1 MKEYRK
7 GVRLFAL
14 LFARPWQWFLA
25 FVLLFGTLVAGI
37 GLLATSGWFITVA
50 ALAGLSFIEI
60 NYWTAGSLIRAFAL
74 VRTAFRYGSDLVSH
88 NAVLYLL
95 KDLRVKLFIL
105 FAKAGVSWE
114 KDQYSSAVIMH
125 RLMRDIDWL
134 DLFPL
139 KFILPWGSGI
149 LIVVVFLA
157 GVYGL
162 CPPLFVYIAFPMS
175 MTVLGIPLISL
186 YRGLKLARQEVLH
199 NEESKANLV
208 RYIFLLTPLILWRS
222 WPKAEQNL
230 QEGNRTRLNARLS
243 TQRYLNIF
251 RLGQDIC
258 LWLAILL
265 VLWRGPFWVAQ
276 GKITPA
282 WLLAIVFALMGL
294 KEAAAS
300 MVEGFLSLS
309 VSRLARDRLDDLVR
323 SGTKRSVYL
332 QSEGEEVKELQLKN
346 VSGRIA
352 GALNGPKKVNI
363 TIKPGEILV
372 IQGPSGV
379 GKSTLL
385 SLVAGEIPL
394 QEGQI
399 LLNGHDLSDQQ
410 RKNRLG
416 YLSQQLDLFDWT
428 LAENLRLAN
437 ENAQDEE
444 LWQVLEKVH
453 LAAWAKER
461 QGLDTE
467 LGEGGSAVS
476 GGEGRRIALAR
487 LLLADR
493 DILLLDEPFAGLDE
507 ENRSFL
513 YHALEEYGRR
523 KIIFI
528 VSHHDLSVYGARV
541 YRL

>member
-1 MKEYRK
+1 M
-7 GVRLFAL
+7 
-14 LFARPWQWFLA
+14 
-25 FVLLFGTLVAGI
+25 
-37 GLLATSGWFITVA
+37 
-50 ALAGLSFIEI
+50 
-60 NYWTAGSLIRAFAL
+60 
-74 VRTAFRYGSDLVSH
+74 
-88 NAVLYLL
+88 
-95 KDLRVKLFIL
+95 
-105 FAKAGVSWE
+105 
-114 KDQYSSAVIMH
+114 
-125 RLMRDIDWL
+125 
-134 DLFPL
+134 
-139 KFILPWGSGI
+139 
-149 LIVVVFLA
+149 
-157 GVYGL
+157 
-162 CPPLFVYIAFPMS
+162 
-175 MTVLGIPLISL
+175 
-186 YRGLKLARQEVLH
+186 
-199 NEESKANLV
+199 
-208 RYIFLLTPLILWRS
+208 
-222 WPKAEQNL
+222 
-230 QEGNRTRLNARLS
+230 
-243 TQRYLNIF
+243 
-251 RLGQDIC
+251 
-258 LWLAILL
+258 
-265 VLWRGPFWVAQ
+265 
-276 GKITPA
+276 
-282 WLLAIVFALMGL
+282 
-294 KEAAAS
+294 
-300 MVEGFLSLS
+300 
-309 VSRLARDRLDDLVR
+309 
-323 SGTKRSVYL
+323 
-332 QSEGEEVKELQLKN
+332 
-346 VSGRIA
+346 
-352 GALNGPKKVNI
+352 
-363 TIKPGEILV
+363 
-372 IQGPSGV
+372 